1 MISDNADHDQFISDH
16 RWGVLTTLRRDGH
29 PVSSVVAYA
38 RHEDTVVVSTPGGTF
53 KRKSLDRDSR
63 ATLCI
68 VTNSEPFNFV
78 SIEGRVD
85 VETTDLV
92 ANTRL
97 VFQNISDSEYSEP
110 EDLQGWLD
118 AQNRVIIRLHPERVY
133 GVIR

>member
-1 MISDNADHDQFISDH
+1 MIADNADHDQFITDH
-16 RWGVLTTLRRDGH
+16 RWGVLTTLRIDGH

-38 RHEDTVVVSTPGGTF
+38 RQQDTVVISTPGTTF
-53 KRKSLDRDSR
+53 KRKSLDRDPR

-68 VTNSEPFNFV
+68 VTNQEPFNFV
-78 SIEGRVD
+78 SIEGRVE

-97 VFQNISDSEYSEP
+97 VFQNIADSEYSEP
-110 EDLQGWLD
+110 DDLQAWLD
-118 AQNRVIIRLHPERVY
+118 AQQRVIIRIHPDRVY

>member
-16 RWGVLTTLRRDGH
+16 RWGVLTTLRLDGH

-38 RHEDTVVVSTPGGTF
+38 RHEDTVVISTPGGTF
-53 KRKSLDRDSR
+53 KRKSLDRDPR

-85 VETTDLV
+85 VESTDLV

-118 AQNRVIIRLHPERVY
+118 AQNRVIIRIHPERVY